1 MIRITPKISVRPD
14 ANSAYTPPIRS
25 PRSTVWRR
33 RVTGGSPSP
42 PPPVSASR
50 SGRPVRLGVHDGVCR
65 GHLIWQ
71 HDLGLVSLPLGEQ
84 ERLLR
89 RPGLVPRQRS
99 QDRLDL
105 VRVQETLSWDETGAP
120 QQAFLLAQ
128 WQ

>member
-50 SGRPVRLGVHDGVCR
+50 SGRPVRLGVHDGVGR

-71 HDLGLVSLPLGEQ
+71 HDLGLVSLPLGDQAEIV
-84 ERLLR
+84 L
-89 RPGLVPRQRS
+89 P
-99 QDRLDL
+99 
-105 VRVQETLSWDETGAP
+105 DEVATTDTIVNPKPDWAS
-120 QQAFLLAQ
+120 
-128 WQ
+128 